1 MKRAA
6 QVVLLSLVSLLW
18 SGRVELRAAS
28 QPVTISDLQ
37 SPAAQASSLL
47 EAGESDSA
55 ESHHETL
62 EWVNVL
68 ILAAVLIY
76 VLRKP
81 MARFFAERLDTIQEG
96 LEEGRR
102 AVAASEA
109 KLAEVEKKLRDLE
122 REIADF
128 HARSEVEMK
137 AERERL
143 QQAAER
149 DAQRVMDFAQAQI
162 EAAVRAAQVELK
174 RYAAGQAVE
183 LAESVI
189 RRRLDEPLRHQLVN
203 QFVAQLK
210 ESQTKN

>member
-1 MKRAA
+1 LKRAA
-6 QVVLLSLVSLLW
+6 QVVLLSLASLLW
-18 SGRVELRAAS
+18 SGRVELRAAT

-37 SPAAQASSLL
+37 SPATQASSLL

-55 ESHHETL
+55 ESHHLLL
-62 EWVNVL
+62 EWINFL
-68 ILAAVLIY
+68 ILAAVLVY
-76 VLRKP
+76 LLRKP

-109 KLAEVEKKLRDLE
+109 KLAEVEKKLKDLE
-122 REIADF
+122 QEIADF
-128 HARSEVEMK
+128 RARSELEMK

-143 QQAAER
+143 QQVAER

-162 EAAVRAAQVELK
+162 EAALRAAQLELK
-174 RYAAGQAVE
+174 RYAAAQAVE

-189 RRRLDEPLRHQLVN
+189 RRRLDEPLRHRLVN
-203 QFVAQLK
+203 EFVAELK
-210 ESQTKN
+210 EPQSRN

>member
-1 MKRAA
+1 M
-6 QVVLLSLVSLLW
+6 LLSLVSLLW
-18 SGRVELRAAS
+18 SGRLELRAAS
-28 QPVTISDLQ
+28 QPVTISDLR
-37 SPAAQASSLL
+37 SPAMQASSLL

-55 ESHHETL
+55 ESHHLLL
-62 EWVNVL
+62 EWINFLIMATVL
-68 ILAAVLIY
+68 VY

-81 MARFFAERLDTIQEG
+81 MARFFAERLDTIHEG

-109 KLAEVEKKLRDLE
+109 KLAEIEKKLRDLE

-149 DAQRVMDFAQAQI
+149 EAQRVMEFAQAQI
-162 EAAVRAAQVELK
+162 EAAVRAAQLELK

-183 LAESVI
+183 LAESAI
-189 RRRLDEPLRHQLVN
+189 RRRLDEPQRHQLVS
-203 QFVAQLK
+203 QFVAELK
-210 ESQTKN
+210 EPQSRN

>member
-149 DAQRVMDFAQAQI
+149 EAQRVMDFAQAQI